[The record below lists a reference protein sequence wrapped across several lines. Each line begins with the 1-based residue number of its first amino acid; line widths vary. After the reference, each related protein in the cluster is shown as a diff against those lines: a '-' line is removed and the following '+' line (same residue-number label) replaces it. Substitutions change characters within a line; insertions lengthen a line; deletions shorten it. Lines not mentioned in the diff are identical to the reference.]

1 MRRTSAET
9 GREVYDLSKAK
20 VTFYKDEECTQKVTK
35 LEYTGKEVEPFVKVE
50 CREGNKYVTLVRD
63 MDYKVT
69 YMNNVNKGKAAVI
82 ITGVNARYAGSRTAS
97 FSIAAKNLKKV
108 VDFFEDLFKS

>member
-1 MRRTSAET
+1 M
-9 GREVYDLSKAK
+9 SKAK

-50 CREGNKYVTLVRD
+50 CREGNKYVTLERD